1 MTSTYNNMGK
11 RADAEEN
18 ILYDMFKNILEV
30 QEQAQLNYRE
40 N

>member
-1 MTSTYNNMGK
+1 MGK
-11 RADAEEN
+11 KADAEEN

-30 QEQAQLNYRE
+30 QEQAQLSCRE

>member
-30 QEQAQLNYRE
+30 QEQTQLNYRE